1 MMLPFPN
8 QSTSKLSA
16 LLILVTLGFV
26 LSGCGGHVYHKVER
40 GETLY
45 SIGWAY
51 GYDYRQVAQWNG
63 ISPPYHLNPG
73 QRLRVAPPSGQ
84 AVKPL
89 QEYRPEKRRENR
101 VRVQEPAPVVGPSD
115 EKKASPGYTP
125 DRVKKDVRTVVTK
138 VKEFFGNHSISWRWP
153 TKERRI
159 LRTFSLKDPSRQ
171 GLDIT
176 GKLGSPIYAAANG
189 RVVYAGSG
197 LTHYGKLIIIKH
209 NDKYLSAYAH
219 NKKLHVEEGQA
230 VTAGQ
235 KIADMGD
242 DSVSGGTGRVMLHF
256 EIRRNGKPV
265 DPLRHLPRR

>member
-1 MMLPFPN
+1 MMLPLN
-8 QSTSKLSA
+8 KKLTRKISTYFL
-16 LLILVTLGFV
+16 LLISIFV
-26 LSGCGGHVYHKVER
+26 LSGCGGHVYHRVER

-51 GYDYRQVAQWNG
+51 GYDYRQIAKWNG
-63 ISPPYHLNPG
+63 ISAPYHLSPG
-73 QRLRVAPPSGQ
+73 QRLRVAPPTGQ
-84 AVKPL
+84 HASPL
-89 QEYRPEKRRENR
+89 QEYDPEKPGKNT
-101 VRVQEPAPVVGPSD
+101 VRVEQPAPVVGPSGED
-115 EKKASPGYTP
+115 KLEPEYAPGSI
-125 DRVKKDVRTVVTK
+125 KNDVRTVVTK
-138 VKEFFGNHSISWRWP
+138 VKQWFGNQTVDWRWP
-153 TKERRI
+153 TSERRI
-159 LRTFSLKDPSRQ
+159 LSTFSSKDPSRQ

-176 GKLGSPIYAAANG
+176 GQLGSPIYAAAGG

-197 LTHYGKLIIIKH
+197 LTHYGKLIIVKH

-219 NKKLHVEEGQA
+219 NNRLHVQEGDT

-265 DPLRHLPRR
+265 DPLRYLPRS

>member
-1 MMLPFPN
+1 MLSFQN
-8 QSTSKLSA
+8 QFSKKISA
-16 LLILVTLGFV
+16 FFIFIIVGIA

-51 GYDYRQVAQWNG
+51 GYDYRQVAEWNG

-84 AVKPL
+84 SVKPL
-89 QEYRPEKRRENR
+89 QEYQPENSRENR
-101 VRVQEPAPVVGPSD
+101 VRVEEPAPVVGPSD
-115 EKKASPGYTP
+115 EQKKPTGYTSA
-125 DRVKKDVRTVVTK
+125 RAKQDVRVVVDK
-138 VKEFFGNHSISWRWP
+138 VKQFFGNQSVSWQWP
-153 TKERRI
+153 TKEKRI
-159 LRTFSLKDPSRQ
+159 FRTYSSNDPARQ

-176 GKLGSPIYAAANG
+176 GKLGTPIYAAASG
-189 RVVYAGSG
+189 HVVYAGGG
-197 LTHYGKLIIIKH
+197 LTHYGQLIIIKH
-209 NDKYLSAYAH
+209 NEKYLSAYAH
-219 NKKLHVEEGQA
+219 NKKLYIKEGET
-230 VTAGQ
+230 VVAGQ

-265 DPLRHLPRR
+265 DPLRYLPRK